1 MTKSLKFFNIMH
13 MATLDE
19 IWEARIKKLETVKR
33 SGLNPYPETSKRTH
47 SLAEA
52 KEQFDRLAE
61 SQEEIV
67 VAGRI
72 KSLRPHGGLA
82 FVDIDDGTDKFQ
94 AVFIKTKVGP
104 KGFEFFADNFDMG
117 DFIEIKG
124 ILFTTKKGEKT
135 IEASDFKMLAKSLRP
150 LPEKWHGLTDVEERY
165 RKRYLDLVF
174 NDDVKKKFELRFRI
188 IREIRNFMDKEG
200 FLEVETPILQVL
212 YGGAKA
218 RPFKTHLN
226 ALDMD
231 VYLRISPELYLK
243 RLLIGGFEKIFEIGK
258 CFRNEGIDKHHNP
271 DFTMMEFYWAYA
283 DYRQIMKMTEKMICT
298 IAKKFFNEEKIVYQ
312 GQEIDLKTPWQ
323 RIEYT
328 DLLSKYADINYDE
341 TNEKGLADKAKKLG
355 VDVPEGSDKPAIADE
370 IYKKLC
376 RPKLVNPVFLL
387 HYPKG
392 FQPLA
397 KQTENNPQRLANFQ
411 LVIAGMEVVNA
422 FSELN
427 DPIEQRARFQEQE
440 KLFKGGF
447 EEAQRSDQ
455 EFLEAMEY
463 GMPPAGGFGMGI
475 DRLMSLLTDSN
486 SLREIILFPT
496 MRPRELKSSKK
507 SSARGREEKK

>member
-1 MTKSLKFFNIMH
+1 
-13 MATLDE
+13 
-19 IWEARIKKLETVKR
+19 
-33 SGLNPYPETSKRTH
+33 
-47 SLAEA
+47 
-52 KEQFDRLAE
+52 
-61 SQEEIV
+61 
-67 VAGRI
+67 
-72 KSLRPHGGLA
+72 
-82 FVDIDDGTDKFQ
+82 
-94 AVFIKTKVGP
+94 
-104 KGFEFFADNFDMG
+104 
-117 DFIEIKG
+117 
-124 ILFTTKKGEKT
+124 
-135 IEASDFKMLAKSLRP
+135 
-150 LPEKWHGLTDVEERY
+150 
-165 RKRYLDLVF
+165 
-174 NDDVKKKFELRFRI
+174 
-188 IREIRNFMDKEG
+188 
-200 FLEVETPILQVL
+200 
-212 YGGAKA
+212 
-218 RPFKTHLN
+218 
-226 ALDMD
+226 
-231 VYLRISPELYLK
+231 
-243 RLLIGGFEKIFEIGK
+243 
-258 CFRNEGIDKHHNP
+258 
-271 DFTMMEFYWAYA
+271 
-283 DYRQIMKMTEKMICT
+283 MTEKMICT

>member
-1 MTKSLKFFNIMH
+1 

-19 IWEARIKKLETVKR
+19 IREARMKKLETVQKD
-33 SGLNPYPETSKRTH
+33 GLNPFPETSKRTH

-52 KEQFDRLAE
+52 KEQFDQLAAD
-61 SQEEIV
+61 QKEIV
-67 VAGRI
+67 VTGRI
-72 KSLRPHGGLA
+72 RSLRPHGGLA
-82 FVDIDDGTDKFQ
+82 FVDIDDGTAKFQ
-94 AVFIKTKVGP
+94 AIFIKTKIGP
-104 KGFEFFADNFDMG
+104 KGFEFFADNFDIG
-117 DFIEIKG
+117 DFIEIRG
-124 ILFTTKKGEKT
+124 ILFTTKQGEKT
-135 IEASDFKMLAKSLRP
+135 IEAADFKMLAKSLRP

-165 RKRYLDLVF
+165 RKRYLDLIF
-174 NDDVKKKFELRFRI
+174 NADIKKKFELRFKI
-188 IREIRNFMDKEG
+188 IREIRNFMDNEG
-200 FLEVETPILQVL
+200 FLEVETPILQTL

-218 RPFKTHLN
+218 KPFTTHIN

-258 CFRNEGIDKHHNP
+258 CFRNEGIDKSHNP

-283 DYRQIMKMTEKMICT
+283 DYRQVMKLAEKMIGSLVE
-298 IAKKFFNEEKIVYQ
+298 KFFNGEKIIYQ
-312 GQEIDLKTPWQ
+312 GQEIDFKGPWQ
-323 RIEYT
+323 RMEYT

-341 TNEKGLADKAKKLG
+341 ISEKGLAEKARKLG
-355 VDVPEGSDKPAIADE
+355 VDIPEGSNKPAIADE

-376 RPKLVNPVFLL
+376 RPKLVNPTFLL

-397 KQTENNPQRLANFQ
+397 KQMDDNPQRLANFQ
-411 LVIAGMEVVNA
+411 LVIAGVEVVNA

-427 DPIEQRARFQEQE
+427 DPVEQRARFQEQE
-440 KLFKGGF
+440 SLFKGGF

-463 GMPPAGGFGMGI
+463 GMPTAGGFGMGI
-475 DRLMSLLTDSN
+475 DRLISLLTDSN
-486 SLREIILFPT
+486 SLREVILFPT
-496 MRPRELKSSKK
+496 MKSREAGSSE
-507 SSARGREEKK
+507 SSAEGRKEKSVKRKAQSEK

>member
-1 MTKSLKFFNIMH
+1 MKKF
-13 MATLDE
+13 
-19 IWEARIKKLETVKR
+19 ETVKKD
-33 SGLNPYPETSKRTH
+33 GLNPFPETSKRTH

-52 KEQFDRLAE
+52 KEQFDQLAVD
-61 SQEEIV
+61 QKEIIV
-67 VAGRI
+67 TGRI

-82 FVDIDDGTDKFQ
+82 FVDFDDGTAKFQ
-94 AVFIKTKVGP
+94 AAFIKSKIGL
-104 KGFEFFADNFDMG
+104 KGFEFFVDNFDIG
-117 DFIEIKG
+117 DFIEIRG
-124 ILFTTKKGEKT
+124 ILFTTKQGEKT
-135 IEASDFKMLAKSLRP
+135 IEAADFKMLAKSLRP

-165 RKRYLDLVF
+165 RKRYLDLIF
-174 NDDVKKKFELRFRI
+174 NADIKKKFELRFKI
-188 IREIRNFMDKEG
+188 LREIRNFMDNEG
-200 FLEVETPILQVL
+200 FLEVETPILQTL

-218 RPFKTHLN
+218 KPFTTHIN

-283 DYRQIMKMTEKMICT
+283 DYRQVMKLAEKMIGSLVE
-298 IAKKFFNEEKIVYQ
+298 KFFNGEKIIYQ
-312 GQEIDLKTPWQ
+312 EQEIDFKAPWQ
-323 RIEYT
+323 RTEYT
-328 DLLSKYADINYDE
+328 DLLSKYADINYE
-341 TNEKGLADKAKKLG
+341 EINEKGLAEKAKNLG
-355 VDVPEGSDKPAIADE
+355 IDIPEGSDKPAIADE

-376 RPKLVNPVFLL
+376 RPKLINPTFLL

-397 KQTENNPQRLANFQ
+397 KQMEDNPQKLANFQ
-411 LVIAGMEVVNA
+411 LVIAGMEIVNA

-427 DPIEQRARFQEQE
+427 DPVEQRARFQEQE
-440 KLFKGGF
+440 SLFKGGF

-463 GMPPAGGFGMGI
+463 GMPTAGGFGMGI
-475 DRLMSLLTDSN
+475 DRLILLLTDSN

-496 MRPRELKSSKK
+496 MKKDVTVKPKPVGGNFETNPASIHTERKDQSKELD
-507 SSARGREEKK
+507 SSAEGRKEK